1 MKRLVFTIVVLAM
14 ISCSG
19 TGDGDRITRE
29 EFLNPPA
36 EYSLDIWWHWPN
48 GNISREAIRKD
59 LISMHENGIKRATIL
74 NVLGSGQ
81 FVERVNYATEE
92 WFDMFRYALDVADS
106 LGMRIG
112 VHNCDG
118 WSTSGGPWITADMSI
133 KTYTWSNVWVNGGKE
148 VDIMLPEPTSNNDYY
163 VDYAVIAF
171 PQHRKVNTY
180 IASAPEVE
188 FNGAPVGDLFNDNNP
203 KSQIEFAQGDR
214 MTIAFGE
221 PFTVR
226 EVAMFRY
233 CVFSWSDMEQFT
245 CRFKLSMSDD
255 GSNFKPVGELTF
267 KGANCIMR
275 CSTKPLTAR
284 YFQLESIDPGVQI
297 SEVELLPGNEES
309 EYSHDFTNYLP
320 RTYNTKNISA
330 TAYGLDL
337 AENAEFIPEES
348 VIDLS
353 DKMAPDGRLS
363 WNAPQGEWC
372 IVRFGYTTTGITNY
386 PATDEG
392 RGFESDKMDAAA
404 TELHFNHLP
413 KKLVEAAGAHNGR
426 TFQFILIDSWECR
439 FPNWTAAFPE
449 EFEKASGY
457 SIKTWIPV
465 LLGYPV
471 GDKEKSQAFVHD
483 YDRTIASLIDRNYYR
498 KIADMVHKSSLEIH
512 SEPIYGNASYY
523 PPLDVLRAN
532 SYCDL
537 PMTEFW
543 AKSGPDKQPAYE
555 VDDRYFEGFPID
567 AALTAGKKVIGAE
580 AYTGYANFSE
590 LPQMLKPY
598 GDNVYCSG
606 VNQFILHSYV
616 LQPLDRST
624 HMTLMESF
632 GGHFNKNSPWWNF
645 AKDWSLY
652 HARVQYMLQKGEP
665 VIDAL
670 YYIGDQYPQNFPY
683 HMLETDLP
691 RGYRANSCNFD
702 YLDKIKEAGFRR
714 IIIPQGV
721 LIEERTATKLEDLK
735 ASGIE
740 VYYAEEGVSI
750 PFDTTPDFSVSSSDE
765 HFKFIHKKLDG
776 QDIYFVFNQE
786 DRSVCSDFLFR
797 VSGKEPEV
805 WNPENGTS
813 FAPAVWQNT
822 TDGRSSIRLTFKP
835 HQSLFVV
842 FSAESSAQK
851 EMSESGRASV
861 DGLKVRMDFEPFYE
875 KTIAPVETDC
885 LKSLTEFEDEDI
897 RFFGGYV
904 RYTIEFD
911 VPAKFTEAR
920 ATAINLGSIG
930 GVAEVRLNGK
940 TVRYL
945 WKDDDDIPVDN
956 LLWKGNRLEVILGTT
971 LRNRMAGDMEKYG
984 RPVNVKTPTSV
995 DRLPQG
1001 EKDLKPS
1008 GLMGPVSVIM
1018 YK

>member
-1 MKRLVFTIVVLAM
+1 MKRIVFIIAVLAI

-19 TGDGDRITRE
+19 TGAGDRVTEE
-29 EFLNPPA
+29 EFNNPPA
-36 EYSLDIWWHWPN
+36 ESSLDIWWHWSN

-74 NVLGSGQ
+74 NVMGSGQ
-81 FVERVNYATEE
+81 FVPRVNYASDE

-118 WSTSGGPWITADMSI
+118 WSTSGGPWITVDKSI
-133 KTYTWSNVWVNGGKE
+133 KTYTWSNVWVKGGE
-148 VDIMLPEPTSNNDYY
+148 AVDVTLPEPVSNNDYF

-171 PQHRKVNTY
+171 PQHHKVNSY
-180 IASAPEVE
+180 ITSAPEVR
-188 FNGAPVGDLFNDNNP
+188 FNGTPVGDLFYDNNP
-203 KSQIEFAQGDR
+203 KSQIEFAGGDQL
-214 MTIAFGE
+214 TIAFNE

-226 EVAMFRY
+226 DVAMFRY
-233 CVFSWSDMEQFT
+233 YIFSWSDMEEFT
-245 CRFKLSMSDD
+245 CRFKLSVSDD
-255 GSNFKPVGELTF
+255 GINFKPEGELTF
-267 KGANCIMR
+267 KGTNRIMH

-284 YFQLESIDPGVQI
+284 YFRLESVDTGVQI

-309 EYSHDFTNYLP
+309 GYSHDFTNFLP

-330 TAYGLDL
+330 TAYGFDL
-337 AENAEFIPEES
+337 AENTEFIPEES

-353 DKMAPDGRLS
+353 DRMSPDGRLM
-363 WNAPQGEWC
+363 WDAPQGEWC
-372 IVRFGYTTTGITNY
+372 IVRFGYTTTGTTNY

-413 KKLVEAAGAHNGR
+413 KKLIEAAGPHNGK

-449 EFEKASGY
+449 EFEKTAGY
-457 SIKTWIPV
+457 PIKSWIPV

-471 GDKEKSQAFVHD
+471 GNKEKSEVFIHD

-498 KIADMVHKSSLEIH
+498 KIADLIHQAGLEIH

-523 PPLDVLRAN
+523 PPLDVLKAN

-543 AKSGPDKQPAYE
+543 AKSGPDKQPSYG
-555 VDDRYFEGFPID
+555 VDDRYLEAFPID
-567 AALTAGKKVIGAE
+567 AALTAGKKIIGAE

-624 HMTLMESF
+624 HTTLMEMF
-632 GGHFNKNSPWWNF
+632 GGHFNRNSPWWNF

-652 HARVQYMLQKGEP
+652 HSRVQYMLQKGEP

-670 YYIGDQYPQNFPY
+670 YYIGDQYPENFPY
-683 HMLETDLP
+683 HLIESDLP
-691 RGYRANSCNFD
+691 RGYKANSCNFD
-702 YLDKIKEAGFRR
+702 YLDKIKDAGFRR
-714 IIIPQGV
+714 LIIPQGV
-721 LIEERTATKLEDLK
+721 LIEGKTAEKLEKLK

-740 VYYAEEGVSI
+740 VFYAEDGVSI
-750 PFDTTPDFSVSSSDE
+750 PFDIAPDFSVSLSDE
-765 HFKFIHKKLDG
+765 HFKFTHRKLDG

-786 DRSVCSDFLFR
+786 DRTISSDFLFR
-797 VSGKEPEV
+797 ICGKEPEV
-805 WNPENGTS
+805 WNPEDGTTY
-813 FAPAVWQNT
+813 APAIWQKT
-822 TDGRSSIRLTFKP
+822 SDGRTSIKMTFKP

-842 FSAESSAQK
+842 FSDKSSAP
-851 EMSESGRASV
+851 EERTETGRINI
-861 DGLKVRMDFEPFYE
+861 DGLKVRMDFEPFYQ
-875 KTIAPVETDC
+875 KAIAPIETGC
-885 LKSLTEFEDEDI
+885 LKSLSEFKDDDI
-897 RFFGGYV
+897 RYFGGYV
-904 RYTIEFD
+904 RYTIDFD
-911 VPAKFTEAR
+911 VPADFSGAR

-945 WKDDDDIPVDN
+945 WKDDDDILVDN
-956 LLWKGNRLEVILGTT
+956 LLCKGNRLEVILGTS

-984 RPVNVKTPTSV
+984 RTVNIETPTSTNW
-995 DRLPQG
+995 LPQG